1 MLIAKIPHKIARL
14 LILLHMP
21 RACLEIDFKM
31 KKETRR
37 RKGRKGVLVDIRPK
51 NVLILCS

>member
-51 NVLILCS
+51 NVLILWS